1 MPIVTQ
7 VQVRQPAPGDLIAE
21 DFVVSGIGSGFEGTV
36 GLRVLDSGGREIAS
50 GGAQSAGGMAGV
62 GEFSTRLRIDS
73 PPRAGATV
81 TLQVFGDNPGLPD
94 EGPAPGF
101 DLVEVPLI
109 IFRGMRGWIRYRVVA
124 GDTLSSI
131 RRQLRPFTEVT
142 VAQIV
147 AANPRIEDPDAI
159 RVGWRLRVP
168 QLD

>member
-7 VQVRQPAPGDLIAE
+7 VKVRQPSPGDLVAE
-21 DFVVSGIGSGFEGTV
+21 RFVVSGIGSGFEGTV
-36 GLRVLDSGGREIAS
+36 GLRVLDARGLEIAS
-50 GGAQSAGGMAGV
+50 GGAQAAGGMAGV
-62 GEFSTRLRIDS
+62 GEFSTELQIAS
-73 PPRAGATV
+73 PPRPGAQV

-101 DLVEVPLI
+101 NLVEVPLI
-109 IFRGMRGWIRYRVVA
+109 VFRGMRGWILYRVAA

-131 RRQLRPFTEVT
+131 RRELRPYTKVT

-147 AANPRIEDPDAI
+147 AANPRIEDPDDI
-159 RVGWRLRVP
+159 RIGWKLRVP

>member
-7 VQVRQPAPGDLIAE
+7 VKVRQPVSSDLVAE
-21 DFVVSGIGSGFEGTV
+21 EFVVCGIGSGFEGTV
-36 GLRVLDSGGREIAS
+36 GLRVLNAKGQELAS
-50 GGAQSAGGMAGV
+50 GGAQAAGGMAGV
-62 GEFSTRLRIDS
+62 GEFSARLRIAS
-73 PPRAGATV
+73 PPRAGTRV

-109 IFRGMRGWIRYRVVA
+109 VFRGMRGWLLYRVSA
-124 GDTLSSI
+124 GDTLTSI
-131 RRQLRPFTEVT
+131 RRKLRPFTKVT

-147 AANPRIEDPDAI
+147 AANPRIEDPDLI
-159 RVGWRLRVP
+159 RVGWKLRVP